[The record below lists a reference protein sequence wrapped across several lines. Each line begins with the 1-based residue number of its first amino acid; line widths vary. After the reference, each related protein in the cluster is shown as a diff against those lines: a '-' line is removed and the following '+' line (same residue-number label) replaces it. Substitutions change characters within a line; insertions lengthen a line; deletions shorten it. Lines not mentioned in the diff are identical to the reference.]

1 MSTDMYVPIEQ
12 VAKQYSVSVST
23 VRMWT
28 REGYIH
34 GPAVLR
40 LGGTYRYNL
49 QKVQEC
55 LTSVPQPDD
64 KVEENAP
71 VQGELDLSTDKD
83 A

>member
-1 MSTDMYVPIEQ
+1 MSLEMYVPIEQ

-55 LTSVPQPDD
+55 LTTVKEPED
-64 KVEENAP
+64 KAEQTAP

>member
-1 MSTDMYVPIEQ
+1 MSADMYVPIEQ

-34 GPAVLR
+34 GPAILR

-55 LTSVPQPDD
+55 LTAVKEPET
-64 KVEENAP
+64 KVEESAP
-71 VQGELDLSTDKD
+71 VQLEFNFSADKD

>member
-1 MSTDMYVPIEQ
+1 MSTEMYVPIEQ

-23 VRMWT
+23 IRMWT

-55 LTSVPQPDD
+55 LTAPKAPED
-64 KVEENAP
+64 KAPESAP